1 LILKAFGMSLN
12 CIPEFNKKNI
22 NVKSLIVSKLM
33 YNFSKSIPF
42 KDDHIFRAFL
52 VAIYF
57 VVSAQ

>member
-1 LILKAFGMSLN
+1 
-12 CIPEFNKKNI
+12 
-22 NVKSLIVSKLM
+22 M

-57 VVSAQ
+57 VVSAQWGGKVQ